1 MILAPAFEEPPAD
14 LSSEAARLFL
24 ELTKRARPLIA
35 LAQDSLDRSKTR
47 KAIFLW
53 IRNVNA
59 HTPMYSEPAV
69 VIEVILELR
78 EACDEASDGF
88 V

>member
-1 MILAPAFEEPPAD
+1 
-14 LSSEAARLFL
+14 
-24 ELTKRARPLIA
+24 
-35 LAQDSLDRSKTR
+35 
-47 KAIFLW
+47 
-53 IRNVNA
+53 
-59 HTPMYSEPAV
+59 MYSEPAV